1 PNVADAFIMAFAPID
16 TSLDIWEQLGRQ
28 A

>member
-1 PNVADAFIMAFAPID
+1 FIMAFAPTD